1 MPSRFIFLTG
11 IFAKALIFSKVSF
24 GGHGQGK
31 IQGPDTGARGG
42 EVDEDQ
48 LEEVVIMILV
58 NIIV

>member
-1 MPSRFIFLTG
+1 MLLTCIFD
-11 IFAKALIFSKVSF
+11 KAHIISKVSF

-42 EVDEDQ
+42 GEVDEDQ
-48 LEEVVIMILV
+48 LVEEVAIMMLV

>member
-1 MPSRFIFLTG
+1 M
-11 IFAKALIFSKVSF
+11 SF

-42 EVDEDQ
+42 GEVDEDQ
-48 LEEVVIMILV
+48 LVEEDAIIMTLV

>member
-1 MPSRFIFLTG
+1 M
-11 IFAKALIFSKVSF
+11 SF

-42 EVDEDQ
+42 GEVNEDQ
-48 LEEVVIMILV
+48 LEEVAIMMLV

>member
-1 MPSRFIFLTG
+1 M
-11 IFAKALIFSKVSF
+11 SF

-42 EVDEDQ
+42 GEVDEDQ
-48 LEEVVIMILV
+48 PVEEVAIMMLV

>member
-1 MPSRFIFLTG
+1 M
-11 IFAKALIFSKVSF
+11 SF

-31 IQGPDTGARGG
+31 IQGPDTGAKGGG

-48 LEEVVIMILV
+48 LEEAAIIMTLV